1 MRRREFITSLS
12 VAAALAFAARA
23 QEPAMPVVAL
33 VNAGSAE
40 TSERNAAAFDD
51 GLRKLG
57 YIEGKNVTIE
67 RHWLAGHYDQVD
79 GLMTDL
85 VRRHVALIATPGSA
99 VATLA
104 AKKATSAIP
113 IVFGMAQDPVQLGV
127 VASLA
132 RPNGNA
138 TGVSSLLGEIAAKRL
153 QLLHD
158 LVPAANRIVVL
169 VNPSNSTAAESTIR
183 DVREAAPGMGL
194 QIQILNATNIA
205 EIDAAFASFARV
217 RPDALFVAPDGFFRS
232 RRGQFSTLAARDKL
246 PAAYSGRDY
255 VVAGGLMSCGPDL
268 AETYHQ
274 AGLYTGKILNGE
286 KPANMPVLQSTKFEF
301 VINLQT
307 ARALGIEVSPDVLS
321 IADEVIE

>member
-205 EIDAAFASFARV
+205 EIDAAFASFARD

-246 PAAYSGRDY
+246 PAAYAGRDY
-255 VVAGGLMSCGPDL
+255 VVAGGLMSYGTDV

-274 AGLYTGKILNGE
+274 AGLYAGKILNGE

>member
-169 VNPSNSTAAESTIR
+169 VNPANSTAAESTIR
-183 DVREAAPGMGL
+183 DVREAAPSMGL
-194 QIQILNATNIA
+194 QIHILNATNIA
-205 EIDAAFASFARV
+205 EIDAAFASFARD

-255 VVAGGLMSCGPDL
+255 VVAGGLMSYGTDL

-307 ARALGIEVSPDVLS
+307 ARALGIEVRPDVLS